1 MYNNPQNLK
10 TVLYTENFFEM
21 PDNVVNTN
29 SFNVIDYKY
38 RLFRERDEFN
48 VPYGSFLTENLTF
61 TVKASTLNDCM
72 VFYQFMD
79 ENRSHPFS
87 IIFDPV
93 FNAYGRMTSFK
104 DGIVANGYVVDIQE
118 SCEDNDSTGNEQLTV
133 RISLILNKMSYL
145 GMESLHELNITND

>member
-1 MYNNPQNLK
+1 MYKNPQNLK

-133 RISLILNKMSYL
+133 KISLILNKMSYL

>member
-38 RLFRERDEFN
+38 RFFRERDEFN

-72 VFYQFMD
+72 IFYQFMD

-93 FNAYGRMTSFK
+93 FNAY
-104 DGIVANGYVVDIQE
+104 
-118 SCEDNDSTGNEQLTV
+118 NEQLTV
-133 RISLILNKMSYL
+133 KISLILNKMSYL

>member
-48 VPYGSFLTENLTF
+48 VPYGSFLTDHLTF

-133 RISLILNKMSYL
+133 KISLILNKMSYL

>member
-29 SFNVIDYKY
+29 SFNVIDYRY

-93 FNAYGRMTSFK
+93 FNAYGRMTSYK

-133 RISLILNKMSYL
+133 KISLILNKMSYL

>member
-104 DGIVANGYVVDIQE
+104 DGLVANGYVVDIQE

-133 RISLILNKMSYL
+133 KISLILNKMSYL

>member
-1 MYNNPQNLK
+1 MYKNPQNLK

-38 RLFRERDEFN
+38 RFFRERDEFN
-48 VPYGSFLTENLTF
+48 APYGSFLTDHLTF

-133 RISLILNKMSYL
+133 KISLILNKMSYL

>member
-61 TVKASTLNDCM
+61 TV
-72 VFYQFMD
+72 
-79 ENRSHPFS
+79 P
-87 IIFDPV
+87 
-93 FNAYGRMTSFK
+93 
-104 DGIVANGYVVDIQE
+104 
-118 SCEDNDSTGNEQLTV
+118 
-133 RISLILNKMSYL
+133 
-145 GMESLHELNITND
+145 

>member
-1 MYNNPQNLK
+1 MYKNPQNLK

-21 PDNVVNTN
+21 PENVIKTN

-48 VPYGSFLTENLTF
+48 APYGSFLTDHLTF

-118 SCEDNDSTGNEQLTV
+118 SCTDNDSTGNEQLTV
-133 RISLILNKMSYL
+133 KISLILNKMSYL

>member
-118 SCEDNDSTGNEQLTV
+118 SCEDDDSTGNEQLTV
-133 RISLILNKMSYL
+133 KISLILNKMSYL

>member
-1 MYNNPQNLK
+1 MYKNPQNLK

-21 PDNVVNTN
+21 PDNVINTN

-48 VPYGSFLTENLTF
+48 APYGSFLTENLTF

-104 DGIVANGYVVDIQE
+104 DGIVANGYVVDIQ
-118 SCEDNDSTGNEQLTV
+118 
-133 RISLILNKMSYL
+133 
-145 GMESLHELNITND
+145 

>member
-133 RISLILNKMSYL
+133 KISLILNKMSYL

>member
-48 VPYGSFLTENLTF
+48 APYGSFLTENLTF

-118 SCEDNDSTGNEQLTV
+118 SCEDDDSTGNEQLTV
-133 RISLILNKMSYL
+133 KISLILNKMSYL

>member
-1 MYNNPQNLK
+1 MYKNPQNLK

-21 PDNVVNTN
+21 PDNVIKTN

-48 VPYGSFLTENLTF
+48 APYGSFLTDHLTF

-118 SCEDNDSTGNEQLTV
+118 SCTDNDSTGNEQLTV
-133 RISLILNKMSYL
+133 KISLILNKMSYL

>member
-72 VFYQFMD
+72 IFYQFMD

-133 RISLILNKMSYL
+133 KISLILNKMSYL

>member
-1 MYNNPQNLK
+1 MYKNPQNLK

-48 VPYGSFLTENLTF
+48 APYGSFLTENLTF

-104 DGIVANGYVVDIQE
+104 DGLVANGYVVDIQE

-133 RISLILNKMSYL
+133 KISLILNKMSYL

>member
-1 MYNNPQNLK
+1 MYKNPQNLK

-48 VPYGSFLTENLTF
+48 APYGSFLTENLTF

-133 RISLILNKMSYL
+133 KISLILNKMSYL

>member
-1 MYNNPQNLK
+1 MYKNPQNLK

-21 PDNVVNTN
+21 PDNVINTN

-133 RISLILNKMSYL
+133 KISLILNKMSYL

>member
-48 VPYGSFLTENLTF
+48 APYGSFLTDHLTF

-133 RISLILNKMSYL
+133 KISLILNKMSYL

>member
-29 SFNVIDYKY
+29 SFNVIDYRY

-133 RISLILNKMSYL
+133 KISLILNKMSYL

>member
-38 RLFRERDEFN
+38 RFFRERDEFN

-118 SCEDNDSTGNEQLTV
+118 SCADDDSTGNEQLTV
-133 RISLILNKMSYL
+133 KISLILNKMSYL

>member
-1 MYNNPQNLK
+1 MYKNPQNLK

-21 PDNVVNTN
+21 PDNVINTN

-48 VPYGSFLTENLTF
+48 APYGSFLTDHLTF

-118 SCEDNDSTGNEQLTV
+118 SCTDNDSTGNEQLTV
-133 RISLILNKMSYL
+133 KISLILNKMSYL

>member
-1 MYNNPQNLK
+1 MYKNPQNLK

-48 VPYGSFLTENLTF
+48 APYGSFLTDNLTF

-133 RISLILNKMSYL
+133 KISLILNKMSYL

>member
-1 MYNNPQNLK
+1 MYKNPQNLK

-21 PDNVVNTN
+21 PDNVIKTN

-48 VPYGSFLTENLTF
+48 APYGSFLTDHLTF

-133 RISLILNKMSYL
+133 KISLILNKMSYL